1 MGKITT
7 SRARRLRAGL
17 LVPLIAI
24 AGCSAISQ
32 SKVLTESSFDDIRT
46 GMSADEVLAQLGPPT
61 TVFGAGWSEHT
72 HVWNYRWA
80 GADCIWY
87 QITIR
92 DGDQKVREAGIGQ
105 DPRCDGPKGAK
116 D

>member
-7 SRARRLRAGL
+7 PRAKRAGL
-17 LVPLIAI
+17 LMSLVAI
-24 AGCSAISQ
+24 ASCSAIPQ
-32 SKVLTESSFDDIRT
+32 SKVLTESSFDDIKS
-46 GMSADEVLAQLGPPT
+46 GMSADEVLAQLGRPT
-61 TVFGAGWSEHT
+61 TVFGAGRTEHT
-72 HVWNYRWA
+72 HIWNYRWA
-80 GADCIWY
+80 GADCVWY